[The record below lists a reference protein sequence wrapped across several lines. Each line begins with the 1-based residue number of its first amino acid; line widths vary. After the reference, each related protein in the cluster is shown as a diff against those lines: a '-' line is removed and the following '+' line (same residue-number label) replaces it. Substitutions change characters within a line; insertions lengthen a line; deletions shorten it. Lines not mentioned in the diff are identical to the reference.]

1 MGGFM
6 GHISV
11 IGSCNMD
18 ITVEADR
25 RPGAGETVMGN
36 RLIVSPGGKGANQAV
51 AAARLGYEVYMVGC
65 VGDDAYGKMML
76 DALTKSGVKT
86 DYVETLDNVTTGTA
100 HITLAEGDNS
110 IIVIKG
116 ANALVSRA
124 IIDKDW
130 DMISKSSLVM
140 LQHEIPMDTIG
151 YIIDRC
157 YEAGVPVM
165 LNPAPYMD
173 IPQEWIDKVTY
184 LTPNEHE
191 AALMFDGMD
200 RDEILKSQAGK
211 VIMTAGGDGVL
222 YGENDE
228 IVHVAGFAV
237 PVVDTTGAGDT
248 FNGAFAVGR
257 CEGMSVKEAIRF
269 ANAAA
274 ALSIGK
280 IGAQGGMPWRDEV
293 EDMLTCKK

>member
-1 MGGFM
+1 M

-76 DALTKSGVKT
+76 DALAKSGVKT

-200 RDEILKSQAGK
+200 RDEILKSRAGK

-228 IVHVAGFAV
+228 IVHVAGFTV

>member
-1 MGGFM
+1 M

-76 DALTKSGVKT
+76 EALTKSGVKT
-86 DYVETLDNVTTGTA
+86 DYVETLEHVTTGTA

-116 ANALVSRA
+116 ANALVSRE

-130 DMISKSSLVM
+130 DMISTSSLVM

-173 IPQEWIDKVTY
+173 IPQEWIEKVTY

-200 RDEILKSQAGK
+200 RDEILKTQAGK

-228 IVHVAGFAV
+228 IVHVDGFTV

-293 EDMLTCKK
+293 EDMLTCRK

>member
-1 MGGFM
+1 M

-65 VGDDAYGKMML
+65 VGDDAYGQMML

-228 IVHVAGFAV
+228 IVHVAGFTV

>member
-76 DALTKSGVKT
+76 DALAKSGVKT
-86 DYVETLDNVTTGTA
+86 DYVETLENVTTGTA

-116 ANALVSRA
+116 ANDLVSRE
-124 IIDKDW
+124 IIDK
-130 DMISKSSLVM
+130 
-140 LQHEIPMDTIG
+140 
-151 YIIDRC
+151 Y
-157 YEAGVPVM
+157 
-165 LNPAPYMD
+165 
-173 IPQEWIDKVTY
+173 
-184 LTPNEHE
+184 
-191 AALMFDGMD
+191 
-200 RDEILKSQAGK
+200 
-211 VIMTAGGDGVL
+211 
-222 YGENDE
+222 
-228 IVHVAGFAV
+228 
-237 PVVDTTGAGDT
+237 
-248 FNGAFAVGR
+248 
-257 CEGMSVKEAIRF
+257 
-269 ANAAA
+269 
-274 ALSIGK
+274 
-280 IGAQGGMPWRDEV
+280 
-293 EDMLTCKK
+293 

>member
-1 MGGFM
+1 M

-228 IVHVAGFAV
+228 IVHVAGFTV

>member
-1 MGGFM
+1 M

-76 DALTKSGVKT
+76 DALAKSGVKT
-86 DYVETLDNVTTGTA
+86 DYVETLENITTGTA

-116 ANALVSRA
+116 ANDLVSRE

-130 DMISKSSLVM
+130 DVISKSSLVM

-228 IVHVAGFAV
+228 VVHVEGFTV

-257 CEGMSVKEAIRF
+257 CEGMGVKEAIRF

>member
-1 MGGFM
+1 M

-76 DALTKSGVKT
+76 DALIKSGVKT

-228 IVHVAGFAV
+228 IVHVDGFTV

>member
-1 MGGFM
+1 M

-25 RPGAGETVMGN
+25 RPLAGETVMGN

-51 AAARLGYEVYMVGC
+51 AAARLGQEVYMIGC
-65 VGDDAYGKMML
+65 VGDDAYGSMMR
-76 DALTKSGVKT
+76 DALEKSGVKT
-86 DYVETLDNVTTGTA
+86 DYVETLEGVTTGTA

-130 DMISKSSLVM
+130 DVIVSSSLVM
-140 LQHEIPMDTIG
+140 LQHEIPLDTIG

-157 YEAGVPVM
+157 YEVGVPVM

-173 IPQEWIDKVTY
+173 IPESWIEKVTY

-191 AALMFDGMD
+191 AALMFHGMD
-200 RDEILKSQAGK
+200 RDDILKSQSGK
-211 VIMTAGGDGVL
+211 VIMTVGSEGVV
-222 YGENDE
+222 YGESDE
-228 IVHVAGFAV
+228 VVHVAGFSV

-248 FNGAFAVGR
+248 FNGAFAAGR
-257 CEGMSVKEAIRF
+257 CEGMSIKEAIRF
-269 ANAAA
+269 ANGAA
-274 ALSIGK
+274 ALSVGK
-280 IGAQGGMPWRDEV
+280 IGAQGGMPWREEV
-293 EDMLTCKK
+293 EEMLTCRK

>member
-1 MGGFM
+1 M

-228 IVHVAGFAV
+228 IVHVAGFTV

-280 IGAQGGMPWRDEV
+280 IGAQGGMPGRDEV

>member
-1 MGGFM
+1 M

-25 RPGAGETVMGN
+25 RPQAGETVMGS

-51 AAARLGYEVYMVGC
+51 AAARLGASVYMIGC
-65 VGDDAYGKMML
+65 VGDDAYGTLMKK
-76 DALTKSGVKT
+76 ALEESGVKT
-86 DYVETLDNVTTGTA
+86 DYVETLSGITTGTA

-116 ANALVSRA
+116 ANDKVSRQM
-124 IIDKDW
+124 IDKDW
-130 DMISKSSLVM
+130 DVISSSDLVM

-157 YEAGVPVM
+157 FEAGVPVM

-173 IPQEWIDKVTY
+173 IPKDWVRKVTY

-191 AALMFDGMD
+191 AALMFDGMN
-200 RDEILKSQAGK
+200 RDEILISEAGK
-211 VIMTAGGDGVL
+211 VIMTVGKDGVV
-222 YGENDE
+222 YGDAGK
-228 IVHVAGFAV
+228 VVKVAGFTV

-248 FNGAFAVGR
+248 FNGALAAAR
-257 CEGMSVKEAIRF
+257 CEGLAIKEAIRF

-274 ALSIGK
+274 ALSVGK
-280 IGAQGGMPWRDEV
+280 IGAQGGMPWRKEV
-293 EDMLTCKK
+293 EEMLSCRK

>member
-1 MGGFM
+1 M

-76 DALTKSGVKT
+76 DALAKSGVKI
-86 DYVETLDNVTTGTA
+86 DYVETLENVTTGTA

-116 ANALVSRA
+116 ANDLVSRE

-130 DMISKSSLVM
+130 DVISKSSLVM

-228 IVHVAGFAV
+228 VVHVEGFIV

-257 CEGMSVKEAIRF
+257 CEGMGVKEAIRF

>member
-1 MGGFM
+1 M

-76 DALTKSGVKT
+76 DALAKSGVKT
-86 DYVETLDNVTTGTA
+86 DYVETLENVTTGTA

-116 ANALVSRA
+116 ANDLVSRE

-130 DMISKSSLVM
+130 DVISKSSLVM

-228 IVHVAGFAV
+228 VVHVEGFTV

-257 CEGMSVKEAIRF
+257 CEGMGVKEAIRF

>member
-1 MGGFM
+1 M

-76 DALTKSGVKT
+76 DALAKSGVKI
-86 DYVETLDNVTTGTA
+86 DYVETLENVTTGTA

-116 ANALVSRA
+116 ANDLVSRE

-130 DMISKSSLVM
+130 DVISKSSLVM

-228 IVHVAGFAV
+228 VVHVEGFTV

-257 CEGMSVKEAIRF
+257 CEGMGVKEAIRF